1 MCQLKKILK
10 SFDKTLGQL
19 QSLVYDNVGSI
30 TRNEKDIVQM
40 EKNNKSLQEE
50 ADEATAI
57 IANIKK
63 LLNKET

>member
-1 MCQLKKILK
+1 MSQLKKILK

-19 QSLVYDNVGSI
+19 QSMVYDNVGSI

>member
-1 MCQLKKILK
+1 MSQLKKILK

-19 QSLVYDNVGSI
+19 QSMVYDNVGSI

-57 IANIKK
+57 ITNIKK

>member
-1 MCQLKKILK
+1 MSQLKKILK

-30 TRNEKDIVQM
+30 ARNEKDIVQM

-57 IANIKK
+57 IANINK

>member
-1 MCQLKKILK
+1 MSQLKKILK

-19 QSLVYDNVGSI
+19 QSMVYDNGGSI

>member
-1 MCQLKKILK
+1 MSQLKKILK

-30 TRNEKDIVQM
+30 ARNEKDIVQM

>member
-1 MCQLKKILK
+1 MSQLKKILK

>member
-1 MCQLKKILK
+1 MSQLKKILK

-30 TRNEKDIVQM
+30 TRNEKDIAQM

>member
-1 MCQLKKILK
+1 MSQLKKILK
-10 SFDKTLGQL
+10 TFDKTLGQL
-19 QSLVYDNVGSI
+19 QSLVYNNVGSI
-30 TRNEKDIVQM
+30 ARNEKDIVQM

>member
-1 MCQLKKILK
+1 MSQLKKILN

-30 TRNEKDIVQM
+30 TRNEKDIAQM